1 MEELEQALV
10 AICEKSAL
18 PLEAIRYV
26 LKHLYGMADLNY
38 QLATEKKKAESEK
51 ERNDN
56 GGSDRAD

>member
-38 QLATEKKKAESEK
+38 QLATEKKKAER
-51 ERNDN
+51 ERTNDN